1 MCQGLNGAQTNEEE
15 IHMKLPL
22 GLIVAV
28 LFAAIPALG
37 QTSSRDMKGGIQQ
50 PQQTPPQ
57 EPSTAATPGQ
67 AAAAPKPAAAEKVDP
82 EKEAAIRHLM
92 EISGA
97 VQVGESVPFG
107 ITQHVYQVM
116 SHTISG
122 ERLQKF
128 METFKQKFDAAAPAS
143 TITDVAVP
151 IYARNFTMDEI
162 RGLNQFYES
171 SLGQRL
177 VKTMP
182 IVDREWQS
190 LSTQQ
195 DQKTALEVLR
205 GMSDE
210 YAELKPLLGL
220 TPSSTPS
227 APAAGA
233 APAAT
238 APAGVPATP
247 NSAPAPKAAPAP
259 PQQ

>member
-1 MCQGLNGAQTNEEE
+1 MCQGQNGAQTKEEEE

-22 GLIVAV
+22 GLILAV
-28 LFAAIPALG
+28 LFAACPVLA

-67 AAAAPKPAAAEKVDP
+67 AAAGPKPAAAQKVDP

-97 VQVGESVPFG
+97 AQVGQTVSSG

-116 SHTISG
+116 SRTISG
-122 ERLQKF
+122 ARLQKF
-128 METFKQKFDAAAPAS
+128 METFKQKFEAAAPPSA
-143 TITDVAVP
+143 ITDAAVP
-151 IYARNFTMDEI
+151 IYAQNFTMEEI

-190 LSTQQ
+190 MSAQQ
-195 DQKTALEVLR
+195 DQKIALEVLR
-205 GMSDE
+205 EMSDE

-220 TPSSTPS
+220 APSNPPS

-233 APAAT
+233 APA
-238 APAGVPATP
+238 
-247 NSAPAPKAAPAP
+247 P